1 MARRKAGRRLS
12 RVAVA
17 SAATMALAVAL
28 TPEPAPLLP
37 PVPRSAGALAAAP
50 PPIGA
55 PLRADTGTLLSAAS
69 PWKPAGT
76 VLRRGTRGGTPAPFA
91 PAAPHSASASLQ
103 RWHRIYRF
111 STRFRVA
118 PELARLVHDI
128 AVQEGI
134 EPELAFRLVQVESRF
149 NPRAAS
155 PAGAVG
161 LTQLMPGTA
170 REFQPDI
177 TREGL
182 LDPATNLRI
191 GFRYLRALIRE
202 QRGNL
207 RLALLVYNRGPLAV
221 AEDLA
226 RGVDPANGYER
237 VVMKGY
243 RGRGILD

>member
-1 MARRKAGRRLS
+1 MQHPDAIRRRNSAEVRRRRMARRKAGRRLS
-12 RVAVA
+12 RVALAA
-17 SAATMALAVAL
+17 SVTFALAVAL
-28 TPEPAPLLP
+28 TPEPTLRPDA
-37 PVPRSAGALAAAP
+37 AGPFAAAP
-50 PPIGA
+50 NG
-55 PLRADTGTLLSAAS
+55 S
-69 PWKPAGT
+69 P
-76 VLRRGTRGGTPAPFA
+76 
-91 PAAPHSASASLQ
+91 HASLQ
-103 RWHRIYRF
+103 RWNRIYRF
-111 STRFRVA
+111 STRFRVS

-128 AVQEGI
+128 AVEQGI

-170 REFQPDI
+170 REFEPDV
-177 TREGL
+177 TREQL

-202 QRGNL
+202 QRGDL
-207 RLALLVYNRGPLAV
+207 RLALLVYNRGPIAV
-221 AEDLA
+221 AQDLA

-237 VVMKGY
+237 VVMRGY